1 MGEFSKK
8 KTAKQ
13 LEEIKKEKSIR
24 RINVFMAILFAL
36 ILFIFI
42 IFFYKPKYI
51 DFLKDIKNTFTI
63 GMIIIL
69 GIIIISIILAVIFI
83 KGKRTLNNLLKLLL
97 FSNIILLVVFFY
109 TSYVLDKTYNNE
121 EVFGEFYDTKLQEKT
136 DEEYVDVLQTLLK
149 QEIHM
154 KTARE
159 VFINENM
166 TQFTYFKIRVYLIFI
181 LYVITIISNSYLILK
196 LEREINIREKLDKD
210 DKIIF
215 KNN

>member
-13 LEEIKKEKSIR
+13 LEEIKKEKNIR

-51 DFLKDIKNTFTI
+51 DFLEDIKNTFTI

-69 GIIIISIILAVIFI
+69 GIIIISIIIAVIFI
-83 KGKRTLNNLLKLLL
+83 KGKRTLNNLLKILL

-109 TSYVLDKTYNNE
+109 TTYVLDRTYNNE
-121 EVFGEFYDTKLQEKT
+121 ETFGEFYDTKLQEKT

-154 KTARE
+154 KTTRE

-181 LYVITIISNSYLILK
+181 LYVITIISNSYLTLK

>member
-181 LYVITIISNSYLILK
+181 LYVITIISN
-196 LEREINIREKLDKD
+196 
-210 DKIIF
+210 
-215 KNN
+215 

>member
-1 MGEFSKK
+1 MEEFSKK

-13 LEEIKKEKSIR
+13 LEEIKKEKNIR

>member
-13 LEEIKKEKSIR
+13 IEEIKKEKNNR
-24 RINVFMAILFAL
+24 RINIFMTILVAL
-36 ILFIFI
+36 IFFVFI

-51 DFLKDIKNTFTI
+51 DFLEEIKNTFTI
-63 GMIIIL
+63 GMILIL
-69 GIIIISIILAVIFI
+69 GIIVISIILAVIFI
-83 KGKRTLNNLLKLLL
+83 KEKRSLNNLLKLLL
-97 FSNIILLVVFFY
+97 CCNIILLVIFFY
-109 TSYVLDKTYNNE
+109 TEYVLDRTYNNE
-121 EVFGEFYDTKLQEKT
+121 EVFGEFYDTMLQEKT

-166 TQFTYFKIRVYLIFI
+166 TQFVYFKIKVYLIFI
-181 LYVITIISNSYLILK
+181 LYVITIMANSYLILK
-196 LEREINIREKLDKD
+196 LEKEINLREKLDKD

-215 KNN
+215 K

>member
-51 DFLKDIKNTFTI
+51 DFLEDIKNTFTI

-83 KGKRTLNNLLKLLL
+83 KGKRTLNNLLKILL